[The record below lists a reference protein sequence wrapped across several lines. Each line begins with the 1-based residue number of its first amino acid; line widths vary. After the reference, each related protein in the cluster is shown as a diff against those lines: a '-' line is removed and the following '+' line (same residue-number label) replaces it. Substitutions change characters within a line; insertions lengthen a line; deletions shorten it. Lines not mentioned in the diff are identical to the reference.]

1 MDVEDSFEKETT
13 MSGIRRTHAPAL
25 AGFALLMAGTVALL
39 ACSEPPAES
48 PPESVDVVIP
58 TVSEDAVSRTGLYV
72 YFADSARFTD
82 CSTGISLPVASS
94 AGGLELERAYLQ
106 AGRQPQ
112 QAILAEVIGIE
123 EVRPGKEEGT
133 QLPHLIVD
141 QLIRV
146 SPEDRCPQE

>member
-1 MDVEDSFEKETT
+1 
-13 MSGIRRTHAPAL
+13 MSGIRRFHAPAL
-25 AGFALLMAGTVALL
+25 AGFVLLLAGAVTLV
-39 ACSEPPAES
+39 ACSEPPAEPIAQS
-48 PPESVDVVIP
+48 NDVVMP

-82 CSTGISLPVASS
+82 CATGESLPVASD

-106 AGRQPQ
+106 AGREAQHPM
-112 QAILAEVIGIE
+112 LAEVIGSE
-123 EVRPGKEEGT
+123 EIRAGMEEGT
-133 QLPHLIVD
+133 RLPHLVVD

>member
-1 MDVEDSFEKETT
+1 
-13 MSGIRRTHAPAL
+13 MSGIRRSHAPTL
-25 AGFALLMAGTVALL
+25 VGFTLLMAGAVALV

-58 TVSEDAVSRTGLYV
+58 TVSEDAISRTGLYV

-82 CSTGISLPVASS
+82 CATGKTLPVASS

-106 AGRQPQ
+106 AGREPQ
-112 QAILAEVIGIE
+112 QPILAEVIGIE
-123 EVRPGKEEGT
+123 EIRAGMEEGS
-133 QLPHLIVD
+133 QMPHLIVD

-146 SPEDRCPQE
+146 SPDDRCPQE

>member
-1 MDVEDSFEKETT
+1 MSGFRSGIR
-13 MSGIRRTHAPAL
+13 SGIRRTHTPAL
-25 AGFALLMAGTVALL
+25 AGFALLMAGAVALV
-39 ACSEPPAES
+39 ACSSPGRS
-48 PPESVDVVIP
+48 PPKSVDVVIP

-82 CSTGISLPVASS
+82 CATGISLPVASS

-106 AGRQPQ
+106 AGREAQQPV
-112 QAILAEVIGIE
+112 LAEVIGIE
-123 EVRPGKEEGT
+123 EIRPGMEEGT
-133 QLPHLIVD
+133 QMPHLIVD